1 MSEAAAP
8 TPAQG
13 QGALA
18 LAGLRKTF
26 HQGRSELHVLNGAA
40 LSVAGGEMVALVGP
54 SGSGKSTL
62 MHIAGLL
69 ERPDAGSVAIQGQD
83 VSKAG
88 DGERTRV
95 RRAQIGFVYQHHHLL
110 PEFSARENVVLP
122 QMIAGTARS
131 QARSRAGELLELVGL
146 AARMDHRPAELSG
159 GEQQRVAIARALAN
173 DPSVLLADEPTG
185 NLDPTTSARVFD
197 ALTRIVREAGVAALV
212 ATHNL
217 ELAGQMDRTLRLQD
231 GVLVDA

>member
-1 MSEAAAP
+1 MSEAA
-8 TPAQG
+8 
-13 QGALA
+13 LA
-18 LAGLRKTF
+18 LKELRKTF
-26 HQGRSELHVLNGAA
+26 HQGRSDLHVLNGAA
-40 LSVAGGEMVALVGP
+40 LEVAGGEMVALVGP

-69 ERPDAGSVAIQGQD
+69 ERPDAGSVVIQGRD
-83 VSKAG
+83 ASKAG

-95 RRAQIGFVYQHHHLL
+95 RRASIGFVYQHHHLL

-131 QARSRAGELLELVGL
+131 KARTRAGELLELVGL
-146 AARMDHRPAELSG
+146 AERLDHRPAELSG

-173 DPSVLLADEPTG
+173 EPSVLLADEPTG
-185 NLDPTTSARVFD
+185 NLDPTTSDRVFA
-197 ALTRIVREAGVAALV
+197 ALTQIVRESGVAALV

-217 ELAGQMDRTLRLQD
+217 DLAGQMDRTVRLQD
-231 GVLVDA
+231 GALVAV